1 MRIMD
6 ILDEDFIISDLS
18 ATNKKEVLRELI
30 AVFLQKYKKLDQG
43 NLLTVLLEREKLGST
58 GIGEGVAIPHGKIK
72 DLEELVLSFGRS
84 KEGINFGAI
93 DEKPVHLFF
102 LLVAPE
108 NSATS
113 HLKALAKISRMFRNP
128 SLRKG
133 LIKAESKEEIVQ
145 LLTQSDKESE
155 LRAMEY

>member
-6 ILDEDFIISDLS
+6 ILDKDFIISDLS
-18 ATNKKEVLRELI
+18 ASNKKEVFRELI
-30 AVFLQKYKKLDQG
+30 TVFSYKYRKLDQG
-43 NLLTVLLEREKLGST
+43 NLLTVLMEREKLGST

-72 DLEELVLSFGRS
+72 DLEGLILSFGRS

-93 DEKPVHLFF
+93 DGKPVYLFL

-108 NSATS
+108 NSAAS

-133 LIKAESKEEIVQ
+133 LMKAESKEEIVQ
-145 LLTQSDKESE
+145 LLTQADKESE
-155 LRAMEY
+155 LRAMDY